1 MSICIITCNSYFF
14 NTNHYN
20 KYYFNDIYLSKHCK
34 TKIQSDRFLINHTHF
49 IKKLIC
55 KYYSLKF
62 AIYYNEL
69 LIQHYDTTSIIETL
83 YDKITDSD
91 IKMIVY
97 ELYRL
102 IVNGHDFNLA
112 VNDFPYFSDDFKN
125 LYLLFKIVM
134 KTKV

>member
-1 MSICIITCNSYFF
+1 MKIESKGIQKSSGDVRVQSFL
-14 NTNHYN
+14 HL
-20 KYYFNDIYLSKHCK
+20 LSKGFPSALLM
-34 TKIQSDRFLINHTHF
+34 TIIILMIFIYQSIAKQKFNQIDFLINHTHF

-112 VNDFPYFSDDFKN
+112 VN
-125 LYLLFKIVM
+125 
-134 KTKV
+134 